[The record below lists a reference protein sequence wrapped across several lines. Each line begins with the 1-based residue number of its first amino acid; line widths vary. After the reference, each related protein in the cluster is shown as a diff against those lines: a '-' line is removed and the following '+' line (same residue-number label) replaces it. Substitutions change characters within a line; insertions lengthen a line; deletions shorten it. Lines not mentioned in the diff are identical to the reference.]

1 MRILRALF
9 LGAAIAASL
18 VGSGYAASEEEDN
31 EPNDLK
37 KELYQRRK
45 DDAAVDKQYKATLQR
60 TRKDAVVAPSDPWAN
75 MRGADD
81 SKTKR

>member
-1 MRILRALF
+1 MRVLRALF
-9 LGAAIAASL
+9 LGAAIAASFAGG
-18 VGSGYAASEEEDN
+18 VYAAEEEEETN
-31 EPNDLK
+31 GLK
-37 KELYQRRK
+37 KELMDRRK
-45 DDAAVDKQYKATLQR
+45 DDAAIDKQYKATLQR